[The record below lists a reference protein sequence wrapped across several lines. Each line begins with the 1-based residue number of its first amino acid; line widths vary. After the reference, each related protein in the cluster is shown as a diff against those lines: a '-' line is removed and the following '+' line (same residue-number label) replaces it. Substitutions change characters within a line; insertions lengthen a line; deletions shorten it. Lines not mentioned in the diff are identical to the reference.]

1 MGYGRERGYN
11 RSRPIS
17 AAMEDKVMR
26 LCAIE
31 KRYLS
36 AEARD
41 DEAEGEEEE
50 LISNLKW
57 MFKAER

>member
-1 MGYGRERGYN
+1 
-11 RSRPIS
+11 
-17 AAMEDKVMR
+17 MEDKVMR